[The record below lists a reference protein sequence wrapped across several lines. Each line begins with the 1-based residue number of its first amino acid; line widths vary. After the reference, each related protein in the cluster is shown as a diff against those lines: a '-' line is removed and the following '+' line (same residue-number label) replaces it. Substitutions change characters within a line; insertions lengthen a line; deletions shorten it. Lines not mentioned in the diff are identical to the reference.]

1 MKKTK
6 ILSLCSMLTALGV
19 ALLWLGAVTDVLDV
33 TFCFAASL
41 VIVFAQIE
49 LGGKRAL
56 LIYAATGILSL
67 ILLPSKFA
75 AAAYLLI
82 AGNYPIL
89 KYVLESKIKGKTVLF
104 ILKTAYFSLTMAVLL
119 AISKFILLIDDG
131 YVFDVITFVLGVVS
145 FILFDFV
152 LTRLISVYYIR
163 LRKRLRIEK
172 ILK

>member
-1 MKKTK
+1 
-6 ILSLCSMLTALGV
+6 MLTALGV
-19 ALLWLGAVTDVLDV
+19 ALLWLGAVTDVLDI

-49 LGGKRAL
+49 LGGKRAV
-56 LIYAATGILSL
+56 LIYLATGILSL

-82 AGNYPIL
+82 AGNYPML
-89 KYVLESKIKGKTVLF
+89 KYILESKIKGKAVLF

-119 AISKFILLIDDG
+119 AISKFVLLLDEGQVI
-131 YVFDVITFVLGVVS
+131 DVITFLLGVVS

-152 LTRLISVYYIR
+152 LTRLISVYYIK
-163 LRKRLRIEK
+163 LRKRLRIER